1 VPRGGKEPV
10 SLFNFSFV
18 DILATTIGVIVFIM
32 VLVLLNV
39 ATATVPEGTQ
49 KKLDDAQ
56 QKAKDLQQQADEW
69 EQKADRQRAENLE
82 KQGDEALKAA
92 RRDLLDKR
100 QGQKDLRRKVG
111 EALDGTNALEQ
122 EVAKVRGEAE
132 QLANAKPKEPK
143 RAEVEFRI
151 PLLKKTEKLP
161 VLFECDGGKVYHMA
175 FEGDLNEGNYSGM
188 NLGQAV
194 IVSRDDGATGDTI
207 KAASGRNSEFMR
219 TLKRMDKR
227 KHFAQFFVRPDSYE
241 LYRDL
246 RSYMWR
252 KGYETNWRA
261 YGKDEQF
268 VFGVGAPTGGAVQ

>member
-1 VPRGGKEPV
+1 M
-10 SLFNFSFV
+10 FNFSFV

-39 ATATVPEGTQ
+39 ASATVPEGAQ
-49 KKLDDAQ
+49 KKLDDAEQ
-56 QKAKDLQQQADEW
+56 EVKDLQQQADEW
-69 EQKADRQRAENLE
+69 EQKADQQRAENLE

-100 QGQKDLRRKVG
+100 QEQKDLRKKVG
-111 EALDGTNALEQ
+111 EALDNTKALEA

-132 QLANAKPKEPK
+132 QLANAPPKQPK

-151 PLLKKTEKLP
+151 PLLKKTEKMP

-175 FEGDLNEGNYSGM
+175 FEGDLNEGNYSAM
-188 NLGQAV
+188 TLGQAAF
-194 IVSRDDGATGDTI
+194 VSRDDGATGETI
-207 KAASGRNSEFMR
+207 KAPSGRNSEFTSSLQR
-219 TLKRMDKR
+219 IDKR
-227 KHFAQFFVRPDSYE
+227 RDCAQSLVRPDSYA

-252 KGYETNWRA
+252 KGYQTNWRA